1 MCIVSSL
8 FFLVP
13 KFRFVLVFN
22 AIVFERSRTKRKKY
36 IFLPKCTLFSCY
48 ALRPYPD
55 SVHYFSSSL
64 LFRLS
69 NNLQHSFD
77 CWSDKNSKYSIWR
90 GTMCEQMPKIFLFN
104 CKRCVNT
111 TVKPFSNCIFI
122 FDIHNSAFNLR
133 FVWFS
138 HFVTQTAD
146 EYEPGFFWYDRT
158 FLSKLLV
165 RE

>member
-1 MCIVSSL
+1 MNYAQIAKVLKNNNDFEQML
-8 FFLVP
+8 FFEFFSKFVLQCIQFYWKKCNVFFFSFLGQQEKQKINKQTVKLFCVSYPLFFFLIP

-77 CWSDKNSKYSIWR
+77 C
-90 GTMCEQMPKIFLFN
+90 
-104 CKRCVNT
+104 
-111 TVKPFSNCIFI
+111 
-122 FDIHNSAFNLR
+122 
-133 FVWFS
+133 
-138 HFVTQTAD
+138 
-146 EYEPGFFWYDRT
+146 
-158 FLSKLLV
+158 
-165 RE
+165 